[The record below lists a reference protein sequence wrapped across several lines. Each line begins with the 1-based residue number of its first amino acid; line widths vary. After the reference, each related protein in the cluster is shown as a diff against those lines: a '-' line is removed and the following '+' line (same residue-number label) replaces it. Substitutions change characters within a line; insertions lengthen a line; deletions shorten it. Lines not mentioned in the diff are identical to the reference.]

1 MSDTYNAFVVDE
13 IEDQF
18 KSSIKSLPVPELQ
31 DGFVLIDV
39 LYSSLNY
46 KDALSASGNKGVTKS
61 YPFTPGIDAVGKIRQ
76 SKDNNLKE
84 GDEVIVTGYDLGM
97 NTNGGFGEII
107 HVPSGWVVPL
117 PNNLSMEEAISFG
130 TAGIT
135 AAASVDAVL
144 SKIDAPEFPVAVSGA
159 TGGVG
164 SIAVGLLS
172 KLGIDVTAITG
183 KENSSQFLKDLGAKN
198 IILRDD
204 FCSEKIRPLDKTK
217 FSAGVDTVGGEIL
230 SRIISQVDR
239 HGVITCCGNVNSIK
253 LETTVFPFILRG
265 IALQGIDSAESPITY
280 KKYLWDKIAS
290 EWQIGYSTSSIKIIK
305 LNELAPEIDK
315 ILNGNQQGRVVVK
328 HGE

>member
-1 MSDTYNAFVVDE
+1 MPDTFNAFVIDE

-18 KSSIKSLPVPELQ
+18 KSSIKSLPIPELH
-31 DGFVLIDV
+31 DGCVLIDV

-76 SKDNNLKE
+76 SKDENLKV

-107 HVPSGWVVPL
+107 HVPSDWVVPL
-117 PNNLSMEEAISFG
+117 PDNLSMEEAISFG

-135 AAASVDAVL
+135 AAASVDAVI
-144 SKIDAPEFPVAVSGA
+144 SKTDALELPVAVSGA

-172 KLGIDVTAITG
+172 KLSIDVTAITG
-183 KENSSQFLKDLGAKN
+183 KKESSQFLKDLGAKD

-239 HGVITCCGNVNSIK
+239 RGVVTCCGNVNSIK

-265 IALQGIDSAESPITY
+265 IALQGIDSAESPISY
-280 KKYLWDKIAS
+280 KKYLWNKIAS
-290 EWQIGYSTSSIKIIK
+290 DWQIGYSKSSTKIIK
-305 LNELAPEIDK
+305 LNELVPEIDK
-315 ILNGNQQGRVVVK
+315 ILNGNQEGRVVVK

>member
-1 MSDTYNAFVVDE
+1 MSNTYNAFVVDE

-18 KSSIKSLPVPELQ
+18 KSSIKLLPLPELK

-76 SKDNNLKE
+76 SMDNNLKE
-84 GDEVIVTGYDLGM
+84 GDDVIVTGYDLGM

-117 PNNLSMEEAISFG
+117 PENLSMEEAIAFG

-144 SKIDAPEFPVAVSGA
+144 SKIDAPELPVVVSGA

-183 KENSSQFLKDLGAKN
+183 KENSNQFLKDLGAKN

-230 SRIISQVDR
+230 SRIISQVNR

-265 IALQGIDSAESPITY
+265 IALQGIDSAESPISY

-290 EWQIGYSTSSIKIIK
+290 EWQISYSKSSIKIIK

-315 ILNGNQQGRVVVK
+315 IINGNQKGRVVVK

>member
-18 KSSIKSLPVPELQ
+18 KSSIKSLPLPELQ

-144 SKIDAPEFPVAVSGA
+144 SKIDAPELPVAVSGA

-204 FCSEKIRPLDKTK
+204 FCSEKIRPLDKTR

-290 EWQIGYSTSSIKIIK
+290 EWQIGYSKSSIKIIK

-315 ILNGNQQGRVVVK
+315 ILIGNQQGRVVVK

>member
-1 MSDTYNAFVVDE
+1 MPDTFNAFVIDE

-18 KSSIKSLPVPELQ
+18 ESSIKSLPIPELHE
-31 DGFVLIDV
+31 GCVLIDV

-76 SKDNNLKE
+76 SKDKNLKV
-84 GDEVIVTGYDLGM
+84 GDKVIVTGYDLGM

-117 PNNLSMEEAISFG
+117 PDNLSMEEAISFG

-135 AAASVDAVL
+135 AAASVDAII
-144 SKIDAPEFPVAVSGA
+144 SKTDALELPVVVSGA

-172 KLGIDVTAITG
+172 KLSIDVTAITG
-183 KENSSQFLKDLGAKN
+183 KVESSEFLKDLGVKN

-239 HGVITCCGNVNSIK
+239 HGVVTCCGNVNSIK

-265 IALQGIDSAESPITY
+265 IALQGIDSAESPIYY

-290 EWQIGYSTSSIKIIK
+290 DWQIGYSKSSIKIIK
-305 LNELAPEIDK
+305 LSELAPEIDK
-315 ILNGNQQGRVVVK
+315 ILKGNQQGRVVVK

>member
-1 MSDTYNAFVVDE
+1 MPDTFNAFVIDE

-18 KSSIKSLPVPELQ
+18 NSSIKSLPIPELH
-31 DGFVLIDV
+31 DGWVLIDV

-76 SKDNNLKE
+76 SKDKNLKVGE
-84 GDEVIVTGYDLGM
+84 EVIVTGYDLGM

-107 HVPSGWVVPL
+107 HVPSDWVVPL
-117 PNNLSMEEAISFG
+117 PDNLSMEEAISFG

-135 AAASVDAVL
+135 AAASVDAVI
-144 SKIDAPEFPVAVSGA
+144 SKTDALELPVVVSGA

-172 KLGIDVTAITG
+172 KLSIDVTAITG
-183 KENSSQFLKDLGAKN
+183 KKESSQFLKDLGAKD

-204 FCSEKIRPLDKTK
+204 FCSEKIKPLDKTK

-239 HGVITCCGNVNSIK
+239 RGVVTCCGNVNSIK

-265 IALQGIDSAESPITY
+265 IALQGIDSAESPISY

-290 EWQIGYSTSSIKIIK
+290 DWQIGYSKSSIKIIK

-315 ILNGNQQGRVVVK
+315 ILNGNQEGRVVIK

>member
-18 KSSIKSLPVPELQ
+18 KSSIKSLPLPELQ
-31 DGFVLIDV
+31 DGFVLIEV

-230 SRIISQVDR
+230 SRIISQVER

-265 IALQGIDSAESPITY
+265 IALQGIDSAESPISY

-290 EWQIGYSTSSIKIIK
+290 EWQIGYSKSSIKIIK

-315 ILNGNQQGRVVVK
+315 ILIGNQQGRVVVK

>member
-1 MSDTYNAFVVDE
+1 MSNTYNAFVVDE

-18 KSSIKSLPVPELQ
+18 KSSIKLLPLPELK

-61 YPFTPGIDAVGKIRQ
+61 YPFTPGIDAVGRIRQ

-117 PNNLSMEEAISFG
+117 PDNLSMEEAISFG

-144 SKIDAPEFPVAVSGA
+144 SKIDAPELPVVVSGA

-183 KENSSQFLKDLGAKN
+183 KENSNQFLKDLGAKN

-230 SRIISQVDR
+230 SRIISQVNR

-265 IALQGIDSAESPITY
+265 IALQGIDSAESPISY

-290 EWQIGYSTSSIKIIK
+290 EWQIGYSKSSIKIIK

-315 ILNGNQQGRVVVK
+315 ILNGNQKGRVVVK

>member
-18 KSSIKSLPVPELQ
+18 KSSIKSLPLPKLQ
-31 DGFVLIDV
+31 DGFVLIEV

-144 SKIDAPEFPVAVSGA
+144 SKIDAPELPVAVSGA

-230 SRIISQVDR
+230 SRIISQVER

-253 LETTVFPFILRG
+253 LDNCF
-265 IALQGIDSAESPITY
+265 
-280 KKYLWDKIAS
+280 
-290 EWQIGYSTSSIKIIK
+290 SIHIK
-305 LNELAPEIDK
+305 RYCLT
-315 ILNGNQQGRVVVK
+315 R
-328 HGE
+328 H

>member
-18 KSSIKSLPVPELQ
+18 KSSIKSLPLPELQ
-31 DGFVLIDV
+31 DGFVLIEV

-239 HGVITCCGNVNSIK
+239 HGVVTCCGNVNSIK

-290 EWQIGYSTSSIKIIK
+290 EWQIGYSKSSIKIIK

>member
-18 KSSIKSLPVPELQ
+18 KSSIKSLPLPELQ

-144 SKIDAPEFPVAVSGA
+144 SKIDAPELPVAVSGA

-265 IALQGIDSAESPITY
+265 IALQGIDSAESPVSY

-290 EWQIGYSTSSIKIIK
+290 EWQIGYSKSSIKIIK

-315 ILNGNQQGRVVVK
+315 ILIGNQQGRVVVK

>member
-1 MSDTYNAFVVDE
+1 MSNTYNAFVVDE

-18 KSSIKSLPVPELQ
+18 KSSIKSLPLPELK

-61 YPFTPGIDAVGKIRQ
+61 YPFTPGIDAVGRIRQ

-117 PNNLSMEEAISFG
+117 PDNLSLEEAISFG

-144 SKIDAPEFPVAVSGA
+144 SKIDAPELPVVVSGA

-183 KENSSQFLKDLGAKN
+183 KENSNQFLKDLGAKN

-230 SRIISQVDR
+230 SRIISQVNR

-265 IALQGIDSAESPITY
+265 KCFIKFVHNLN
-280 KKYLWDKIAS
+280 KI
-290 EWQIGYSTSSIKIIK
+290 K
-305 LNELAPEIDK
+305 
-315 ILNGNQQGRVVVK
+315 
-328 HGE
+328 

>member
-18 KSSIKSLPVPELQ
+18 KSSIKSLPLPELQ
-31 DGFVLIDV
+31 DGFVLIEV

-144 SKIDAPEFPVAVSGA
+144 SKIDAPELPVAVSGA

-265 IALQGIDSAESPITY
+265 IALQGIDSAESPISY

-315 ILNGNQQGRVVVK
+315 ILIGNQQGRVVVK

>member
-1 MSDTYNAFVVDE
+1 MSNTYNAFVVDE

-18 KSSIKSLPVPELQ
+18 KSSIKSLPLPELQ

-61 YPFTPGIDAVGKIRQ
+61 YPFTPGIDAVGRIRQ

-117 PNNLSMEEAISFG
+117 PDNLSMEEAISFG

-144 SKIDAPEFPVAVSGA
+144 SKIDAPELPVVVSGA

-183 KENSSQFLKDLGAKN
+183 KENSNQFLKDLGAKN

-230 SRIISQVDR
+230 SRIISQVNR

-265 IALQGIDSAESPITY
+265 IALQGIDSAESPISY

-290 EWQIGYSTSSIKIIK
+290 DWQIGYSKSSIKIIK

-315 ILNGNQQGRVVVK
+315 ILNGNQKGRVVVK

>member
-1 MSDTYNAFVVDE
+1 MSNTYNAFVVDE

-18 KSSIKSLPVPELQ
+18 KSSIKSLPFPELQ

-61 YPFTPGIDAVGKIRQ
+61 YPFTPGIDAVGRIRQ

-117 PNNLSMEEAISFG
+117 PENLSMEEAIAFG

-144 SKIDAPEFPVAVSGA
+144 SKIDAPELPVVVSGA

-183 KENSSQFLKDLGAKN
+183 KENSNQFLKDLGAKN

-265 IALQGIDSAESPITY
+265 IALQGIDSAESPISY

-290 EWQIGYSTSSIKIIK
+290 EWQIGYSKSSIKIIK

>member
-18 KSSIKSLPVPELQ
+18 KSSIKSLPLPKLQ
-31 DGFVLIDV
+31 DGFVLIEV

-253 LETTVFPFILRG
+253 LEATVFPFILRG
-265 IALQGIDSAESPITY
+265 IALQGIDSAESPISY

-290 EWQIGYSTSSIKIIK
+290 EWQIGYSKSSIRIIK

-315 ILNGNQQGRVVVK
+315 ILIGNQQGRVVVK

>member
-18 KSSIKSLPVPELQ
+18 KSSIKSLPLPELQ

-61 YPFTPGIDAVGKIRQ
+61 YPFTPGIDAVGRIRQ

-107 HVPSGWVVPL
+107 HVPSGWVVLL
-117 PNNLSMEEAISFG
+117 PENLSMEEAIAFG

-144 SKIDAPEFPVAVSGA
+144 SKIDAPELPVVVSGA

-183 KENSSQFLKDLGAKN
+183 KENSNQFLKDLGAKN

-230 SRIISQVDR
+230 SRIISQVNR

-265 IALQGIDSAESPITY
+265 IALQGIDSAESPISY

-290 EWQIGYSTSSIKIIK
+290 EWQIGYSKSSIKIIK

-315 ILNGNQQGRVVVK
+315 ILNGNQKGRVVVK

>member
-1 MSDTYNAFVVDE
+1 MSNTYNAFVVDE

-18 KSSIKSLPVPELQ
+18 KSSIKLLPLPELK

-61 YPFTPGIDAVGKIRQ
+61 YPFTPGIDAVGRIRQ

-117 PNNLSMEEAISFG
+117 PDNLSMEEAISFG

-144 SKIDAPEFPVAVSGA
+144 SKIDAPELPVVVSGA

-183 KENSSQFLKDLGAKN
+183 KENSNQFLKDLGAKN

-230 SRIISQVDR
+230 SRIISQVNR

-265 IALQGIDSAESPITY
+265 IALQGIDSAESPISY

-290 EWQIGYSTSSIKIIK
+290 EWQIGYSKSSIKIIK

-315 ILNGNQQGRVVVK
+315 ILIGNQQGRVVVK

>member
-1 MSDTYNAFVVDE
+1 MPDTFNAFVIDE
-13 IEDQF
+13 IEDHF
-18 KSSIKSLPVPELQ
+18 KSSIKSLPIPDLHE
-31 DGFVLIDV
+31 GFVLIDV

-76 SKDNNLKE
+76 SKDKNLKV

-107 HVPSGWVVPL
+107 HVPSDWVVPL
-117 PNNLSMEEAISFG
+117 PDNLSMEEAISFG

-135 AAASVDAVL
+135 AAASVDAVI
-144 SKIDAPEFPVAVSGA
+144 SKTDALELPVVVSGA

-172 KLGIDVTAITG
+172 KLSIDVTAITG
-183 KENSSQFLKDLGAKN
+183 KKESSQFLKDLGAKD

-204 FCSEKIRPLDKTK
+204 FCSEKIKPLDKTK

-239 HGVITCCGNVNSIK
+239 RGVVTCCGNVNSIK

-265 IALQGIDSAESPITY
+265 IALQGIDSAESPISY

-290 EWQIGYSTSSIKIIK
+290 DWQIGYSKSSIKIIK

-315 ILNGNQQGRVVVK
+315 ILNGNQEGRVVIK

>member
-1 MSDTYNAFVVDE
+1 
-13 IEDQF
+13 
-18 KSSIKSLPVPELQ
+18 
-31 DGFVLIDV
+31 
-39 LYSSLNY
+39 
-46 KDALSASGNKGVTKS
+46 
-61 YPFTPGIDAVGKIRQ
+61 
-76 SKDNNLKE
+76 
-84 GDEVIVTGYDLGM
+84 M

-117 PNNLSMEEAISFG
+117 PDNLSMEEAISFG

-144 SKIDAPEFPVAVSGA
+144 SKIDAPELPVVVSGA

-265 IALQGIDSAESPITY
+265 IALQGIDSAESPISY

-290 EWQIGYSTSSIKIIK
+290 EWQIGYSKSSIKIIK

-315 ILNGNQQGRVVVK
+315 ILIGNQQGRVVVK

>member
-18 KSSIKSLPVPELQ
+18 KSSIKSLPLPELQ
-31 DGFVLIDV
+31 DGFVLIEV

-290 EWQIGYSTSSIKIIK
+290 EWQIGYSKSSIKIIK

>member
-18 KSSIKSLPVPELQ
+18 KSSIKSLPLPELQ
-31 DGFVLIDV
+31 DGFVLIEV

-61 YPFTPGIDAVGKIRQ
+61 YPFTPGIDAVGKIRK

-144 SKIDAPEFPVAVSGA
+144 SKIDAPELPVAVSGA

-265 IALQGIDSAESPITY
+265 IALQGIDSAESPISY

-290 EWQIGYSTSSIKIIK
+290 EWQIGYSKSSIKIIK

-315 ILNGNQQGRVVVK
+315 ILIGNQQGRVVVK

>member
-1 MSDTYNAFVVDE
+1 MSNTYNAFVVDE

-18 KSSIKSLPVPELQ
+18 KSSIKSLPFPELQ

-61 YPFTPGIDAVGKIRQ
+61 YPFTPGIDAVGRIRQ

-117 PNNLSMEEAISFG
+117 PENLSMEEAIAFG

-144 SKIDAPEFPVAVSGA
+144 SKIDAPELPVVVSGA

-183 KENSSQFLKDLGAKN
+183 KENSNQFLKDLGAKN

-230 SRIISQVDR
+230 SRIISQVNR

-265 IALQGIDSAESPITY
+265 IALQGIDSAESPISY

-290 EWQIGYSTSSIKIIK
+290 EWQIGYSKSSIKIIK

-315 ILNGNQQGRVVVK
+315 ILNGNQKGRVVVK

>member
-18 KSSIKSLPVPELQ
+18 KSSIKSLPLPELQ
-31 DGFVLIDV
+31 DGFVLIEV

-144 SKIDAPEFPVAVSGA
+144 SKIDAPELPVAVSGA

-172 KLGIDVTAITG
+172 KLDIDVTAITG

-204 FCSEKIRPLDKTK
+204 FCSEKIRPLDKTR

-230 SRIISQVDR
+230 SRIISQVER

-265 IALQGIDSAESPITY
+265 IALQGIDSAESPISY

-290 EWQIGYSTSSIKIIK
+290 EWQIGYSKSSIKIIK

-315 ILNGNQQGRVVVK
+315 ILIGNQQGRVVVK

>member
-1 MSDTYNAFVVDE
+1 MSNTYNAFVVDE
-13 IEDQF
+13 LEDQF
-18 KSSIKSLPVPELQ
+18 KSSIKSLPLPELK

-61 YPFTPGIDAVGKIRQ
+61 YPFTPGIDAVGRIRQ

-117 PNNLSMEEAISFG
+117 PENLSMEEAIAFG

-144 SKIDAPEFPVAVSGA
+144 SKIDAPELPVVVSGA

-183 KENSSQFLKDLGAKN
+183 KENSNQFLKDLGAKN

-230 SRIISQVDR
+230 SRIISQVNR

-265 IALQGIDSAESPITY
+265 IALQGIDSAESPISY

-290 EWQIGYSTSSIKIIK
+290 EWQISYSKSSIKIIK

-315 ILNGNQQGRVVVK
+315 ILNGNQKGRVVVK

>member
-1 MSDTYNAFVVDE
+1 MSNTYNAFVVDE

-18 KSSIKSLPVPELQ
+18 KSSIKSLPLPELK

-61 YPFTPGIDAVGKIRQ
+61 YPFTPGIDAVGRIRQ

-117 PNNLSMEEAISFG
+117 PENLSMEEAIAFG

-144 SKIDAPEFPVAVSGA
+144 SKIDAPELPVVVSGA

-183 KENSSQFLKDLGAKN
+183 KENSNQFLKDLGAKN

-230 SRIISQVDR
+230 SRIISQVNR

-265 IALQGIDSAESPITY
+265 IALQGIDSAESPISY

-290 EWQIGYSTSSIKIIK
+290 EWQIGYSKSSIKIIK

-315 ILNGNQQGRVVVK
+315 ILNGNQKGRVVVK

>member
-18 KSSIKSLPVPELQ
+18 KSSIKSLPLPELQ
-31 DGFVLIDV
+31 DGFVLIEV

-265 IALQGIDSAESPITY
+265 IALQGIDSAESPISY

-290 EWQIGYSTSSIKIIK
+290 DWQIGYSKSSIKIIK
-305 LNELAPEIDK
+305 LSELAPEIDK
-315 ILNGNQQGRVVVK
+315 ILKGNQQGRVVVK

>member
-1 MSDTYNAFVVDE
+1 MSNTYNAFVVDE
-13 IEDQF
+13 IEDHF
-18 KSSIKSLPVPELQ
+18 KSSIKSLPLPELK

-61 YPFTPGIDAVGKIRQ
+61 YPFTPGIDAVGRIRQ

-117 PNNLSMEEAISFG
+117 PENLSMEEAIAFG

-144 SKIDAPEFPVAVSGA
+144 SKIDAPELPVVVSGA

-183 KENSSQFLKDLGAKN
+183 KENSNQFLKDLGAKN

-230 SRIISQVDR
+230 SRIISQVNR

-265 IALQGIDSAESPITY
+265 IALQGIDSAESPISY

-290 EWQIGYSTSSIKIIK
+290 EWQIGYSKSSIKIIK

-315 ILNGNQQGRVVVK
+315 ILNGNQKGRVVVK

>member
-18 KSSIKSLPVPELQ
+18 KSSIKSLPLPELQ

-117 PNNLSMEEAISFG
+117 PDNLSMEEAISFG

-135 AAASVDAVL
+135 AAASVDAVI
-144 SKIDAPEFPVAVSGA
+144 SKTDAIELPVAVSGA

-172 KLGIDVTAITG
+172 KLNIDVTAITG
-183 KENSSQFLKDLGAKN
+183 KQDSSQFLKDLGAKN
-198 IILRDD
+198 IIFRDD
-204 FCSEKIRPLDKTK
+204 FCSEKIRSYFFGTK
-217 FSAGVDTVGGEIL
+217 
-230 SRIISQVDR
+230 IISENY
-239 HGVITCCGNVNSIK
+239 IFCS
-253 LETTVFPFILRG
+253 
-265 IALQGIDSAESPITY
+265 
-280 KKYLWDKIAS
+280 KIF
-290 EWQIGYSTSSIKIIK
+290 
-305 LNELAPEIDK
+305 
-315 ILNGNQQGRVVVK
+315 
-328 HGE
+328 

>member
-1 MSDTYNAFVVDE
+1 MSNTYNAFVVDE

-18 KSSIKSLPVPELQ
+18 KSSIKSLPLPELK

-61 YPFTPGIDAVGKIRQ
+61 YPFTPGIDAVGRIRQ

-117 PNNLSMEEAISFG
+117 PENLSMEEAIAFG

-144 SKIDAPEFPVAVSGA
+144 SKIDAPELPVVVSGA

-183 KENSSQFLKDLGAKN
+183 KENSNQFLKDLGAKN

-230 SRIISQVDR
+230 SRIISQVNR

-265 IALQGIDSAESPITY
+265 IALQGIDSAESPISY

-290 EWQIGYSTSSIKIIK
+290 EWQIGYSKSSIKIIK

-315 ILNGNQQGRVVVK
+315 IINGNQKGRVVVK

>member
-1 MSDTYNAFVVDE
+1 MSNTYNAFVVDE

-18 KSSIKSLPVPELQ
+18 KSSIKSLPLPELQ

-117 PNNLSMEEAISFG
+117 PDNLSMEEAISFG

-135 AAASVDAVL
+135 AAASVDAVI
-144 SKIDAPEFPVAVSGA
+144 SKTDAIELPVAVSGA

-172 KLGIDVTAITG
+172 KLNIDVTAITG
-183 KENSSQFLKDLGAKN
+183 KQDSSQFLKDLGAKN
-198 IILRDD
+198 IIFRDD

-253 LETTVFPFILRG
+253 LETTIFPFILRG
-265 IALQGIDSAESPITY
+265 IALQGIDSAESPISY

-290 EWQIGYSTSSIKIIK
+290 DWQIGYSKSSIKIIK
-305 LNELAPEIDK
+305 LSELAPEIDK
-315 ILNGNQQGRVVVK
+315 ILKGNQQGRVVVK

>member
-13 IEDQF
+13 VEDQF
-18 KSSIKSLPVPELQ
+18 KSSIKSLPLPELQ
-31 DGFVLIDV
+31 DGFVLIEV

-144 SKIDAPEFPVAVSGA
+144 SKIDAPELPVAVSGA

-265 IALQGIDSAESPITY
+265 IALQGIDSAESPISY

-290 EWQIGYSTSSIKIIK
+290 EWQIGYSKSSIKIIK

-315 ILNGNQQGRVVVK
+315 ILIGNQQGRVVVK

>member
-18 KSSIKSLPVPELQ
+18 KSSIKSLPLPELQ

-144 SKIDAPEFPVAVSGA
+144 SKIDVPELPVAVSGA

-183 KENSSQFLKDLGAKN
+183 KEESSKFLKDLGAKN

-265 IALQGIDSAESPITY
+265 IALQGIDSAESPVSY

-315 ILNGNQQGRVVVK
+315 ILIGNQQGRVVVK

>member
-1 MSDTYNAFVVDE
+1 MPDTFNAFVIDE
-13 IEDQF
+13 IEDHF
-18 KSSIKSLPVPELQ
+18 KSSIKSLPIPDLHE
-31 DGFVLIDV
+31 GFVLIDV

-61 YPFTPGIDAVGKIRQ
+61 YPFTPGIDAVGKIRL
-76 SKDNNLKE
+76 SKDNNFKE

-107 HVPSGWVVPL
+107 HVPSAWVVPL
-117 PNNLSMEEAISFG
+117 PDNLSMEEAISFG

-135 AAASVDAVL
+135 AAASVDAVI
-144 SKIDAPEFPVAVSGA
+144 SRTDEFESPVVVSGA

-172 KLGIDVTAITG
+172 KLSIDVTAITG
-183 KENSSQFLKDLGAKN
+183 KEESSQFLKELGAKN

-217 FSAGVDTVGGEIL
+217 FSGGVDTVGGEIL

-265 IALQGIDSAESPITY
+265 ITLQGIDSAESPITY
-280 KKYLWDKIAS
+280 KKYLWDKIS
-290 EWQIGYSTSSIKIIK
+290 SDWQIGYSKSSIKIIK
-305 LNELAPEIDK
+305 LSELAPEIDK
-315 ILNGNQQGRVVVK
+315 ILKGNQQGRVVVK

>member
-13 IEDQF
+13 TEDQF
-18 KSSIKSLPVPELQ
+18 KSSIKSLPIPELQ
-31 DGFVLIDV
+31 DGFVLIEV

-61 YPFTPGIDAVGKIRQ
+61 YPFTPGIDAVGKIRL

-117 PNNLSMEEAISFG
+117 PENLSMEEAIAFG

-144 SKIDAPEFPVAVSGA
+144 SKIDAPELPVVVSGA

-172 KLGIDVTAITG
+172 KLSIDVTAISG
-183 KENSSQFLKDLGAKN
+183 KEDSSKFLKDLGAKN

-239 HGVITCCGNVNSIK
+239 HGVITCCGNVNSFK

-265 IALQGIDSAESPITY
+265 IALQGIDSAESPISY

-290 EWQIGYSTSSIKIIK
+290 DWQIGYSKSSIKIIK

-315 ILNGNQQGRVVVK
+315 ILNGNQQGRIVVK

>member
-1 MSDTYNAFVVDE
+1 MPDTYNAFVVDE
-13 IEDQF
+13 IEDKF
-18 KSSIKSLPVPELQ
+18 KSSIKSLPLPELQ
-31 DGFVLIDV
+31 DGFVLIEV

-46 KDALSASGNKGVTKS
+46 KDALSASGNKGVTKF
-61 YPFTPGIDAVGKIRQ
+61 YPFTPGIDAVGKIRE

-84 GDEVIVTGYDLGM
+84 GDKVIVTGYDLGM

-135 AAASVDAVL
+135 AAASVDTVL
-144 SKIDAPEFPVAVSGA
+144 SKIDAPELPVAVSGA

-172 KLGIDVTAITG
+172 KLGVNVTAITG

-198 IILRDD
+198 IIMRDD
-204 FCSEKIRPLDKTK
+204 FCSEKIRSLDKTK
-217 FSAGVDTVGGEIL
+217 FSAGIDTVGGEIL
-230 SRIISQVDR
+230 SRIISQVER
-239 HGVITCCGNVNSIK
+239 HGIVTCCGNVNSIK

-265 IALQGIDSAESPITY
+265 ITLKGIDSAESAISY
-280 KKYLWDKIAS
+280 KKYLWHKIAS
-290 EWQIGYSTSSIKIIK
+290 EWQIGYSKSSIKIIK

-328 HGE
+328 HGD

>member
-18 KSSIKSLPVPELQ
+18 KSSIKSLPLPELQ
-31 DGFVLIDV
+31 DGFVLIEV

-290 EWQIGYSTSSIKIIK
+290 EWQIGYSKSSIKIIK
-305 LNELAPEIDK
+305 LDELAPEIDK

>member
-18 KSSIKSLPVPELQ
+18 KSSIKSLPLPELQ
-31 DGFVLIDV
+31 DGFVLIEV

-144 SKIDAPEFPVAVSGA
+144 SKIDAPELPVAVSGA

-204 FCSEKIRPLDKTK
+204 FCSEKIRPLDKTR
-217 FSAGVDTVGGEIL
+217 FSAGVDTAGGEIL
-230 SRIISQVDR
+230 SRIISQVDK
-239 HGVITCCGNVNSIK
+239 HGVVTCCGNVNSIK

-265 IALQGIDSAESPITY
+265 IALQGIDSAESPISY

-290 EWQIGYSTSSIKIIK
+290 EWQIGYSKSSIKIIK

-315 ILNGNQQGRVVVK
+315 ILIGNQQGRVVVK

>member
-18 KSSIKSLPVPELQ
+18 KSSIKSLPLPELQ

-144 SKIDAPEFPVAVSGA
+144 SKIDAPELPVAVSGA

-204 FCSEKIRPLDKTK
+204 FCSEKIRPLDKTR

-265 IALQGIDSAESPITY
+265 IALQGIDSAESPVSY

-290 EWQIGYSTSSIKIIK
+290 EWQIGYSKSSIKIIK

-315 ILNGNQQGRVVVK
+315 ILIGNQQGRVVVK